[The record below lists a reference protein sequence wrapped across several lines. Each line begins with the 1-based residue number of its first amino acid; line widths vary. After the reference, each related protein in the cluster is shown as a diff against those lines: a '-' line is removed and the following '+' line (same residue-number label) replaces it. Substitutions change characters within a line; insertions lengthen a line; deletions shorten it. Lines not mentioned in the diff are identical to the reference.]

1 MGVLMVIGEFDK
13 QGNGTQS
20 SPITPNFEAG
30 PDGPLGYYPHI
41 WEFTG
46 TETATTIT
54 VRYTTE

>member
-1 MGVLMVIGEFDK
+1 MVIGEFDK